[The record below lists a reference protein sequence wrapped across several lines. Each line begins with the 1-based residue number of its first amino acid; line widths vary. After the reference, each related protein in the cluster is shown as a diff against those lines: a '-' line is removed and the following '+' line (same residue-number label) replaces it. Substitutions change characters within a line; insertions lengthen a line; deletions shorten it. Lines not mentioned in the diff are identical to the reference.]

1 MGTASIF
8 LGKFDCRTLP
18 EMTIN
23 PRMKKRSR
31 EQPHSK
37 KKPSVFR
44 RPAEPY
50 DKPFGEKTCHGFC
63 RLTSDMI
70 QVFKVEGALLDAN
83 PAWHKALEYSAKDI
97 PQLTVFNIIHPKDKK
112 EAEDVFLAVLRD
124 GKPRKFHATF
134 IGKSGKE
141 LKVEGAISRL
151 LHKGRPFALSGV
163 FHDVT
168 RYEHYDQLKGE
179 FISTVSHELR
189 TPLTVIR
196 EGVSQIRDELLGPV
210 PDNQKAF
217 LDMVLQNSDRLS
229 RIIEELLDVS
239 RLEAGQVGLHR
250 RLCNLVEVAL
260 DVAKNFKTV
269 AQRKKLEILT
279 DFVPGTIEIYI
290 DRDKIVQVLNHLIHN
305 ALKFTDEG
313 HIKIHLRVREGFVE
327 CKVSDTGKGIAAKDL
342 PRAFQNF
349 SQFERMAGPGDRGTG
364 LGLSICKK
372 LIELH
377 HGRIKIESVPAK
389 GTTATFLL
397 PQHSHREFFK
407 DAIRQAM
414 ERCEGKESPLSIIIF
429 DILDFE
435 ALERK
440 LGARDAERII
450 LRMEKIINNSLR
462 RVVDVAIK
470 DAKAIMV
477 LLPETSRENAF
488 IALGRISQ
496 ILDDHLG
503 REQKTL
509 GIEIHGHV
517 VSFPQE
523 AKTLEEILD
532 RIHS

>member
-1 MGTASIF
+1 
-8 LGKFDCRTLP
+8 
-18 EMTIN
+18 MTIN
-23 PRMKKRSR
+23 PKMKKHSSR
-31 EQPHSK
+31 KPHSK
-37 KKPSVFR
+37 KKALFFR
-44 RPAEPY
+44 RPAEPHGE
-50 DKPFGEKTCHGFC
+50 PFGGKECHDFC

-70 QVFKVEGALLDAN
+70 QVFKADGALLDAN
-83 PAWHKALEYSAKDI
+83 PAWHKALEYTEKDI

-124 GKPRKFHATF
+124 GKPRKFQATF
-134 IGKSGKE
+134 IGKTGRE
-141 LKVEGAISRL
+141 LKVEGSVSRL
-151 LHKGRPFALSGV
+151 LYKGKPFALSGV
-163 FHDVT
+163 FDDVT
-168 RYEHYDQLKGE
+168 RYKDYDQLKGE

-217 LDMVLQNSDRLS
+217 LDMALQNSDRLG

-239 RLEAGQVGLHR
+239 RLEAAQVNLHR
-250 RLCNLVEVAL
+250 RPCDLAEVAGE
-260 DVAKNFKTV
+260 VAENFKTI

-279 DFVPGTIEIYI
+279 DFMPETIEIYI
-290 DRDKIVQVLNHLIHN
+290 DRDKIIQVLTHLIHN

-342 PRAFQNF
+342 PHAFQNF
-349 SQFERMAGPGDRGTG
+349 SQFGRTAGPGDHGTG

-377 HGRIKIESVPAK
+377 HGRIKIESTPSK

-397 PQHSHREFFK
+397 PQYSHGEFFK
-407 DAIRQAM
+407 AAIRQAM
-414 ERCEGKESPLSIIIF
+414 DRCEGKEGPLSIIIF
-429 DILDFE
+429 NILDFE
-435 ALERK
+435 ALEKK
-440 LGARDAERII
+440 LGVRYVERII
-450 LRMEKIINNSLR
+450 LKMEKIINDALR
-462 RVVDVAIK
+462 RVIDVVIK
-470 DAKAIMV
+470 DAKAVMV

-496 ILDDHLG
+496 ILEDHLA
-503 REQKTL
+503 RERKTL
-509 GIEIHGHV
+509 GIEIHGNV
-517 VSFPQE
+517 VCFPQE

-532 RIHS
+532 KMYS

>member
-1 MGTASIF
+1 
-8 LGKFDCRTLP
+8 
-18 EMTIN
+18 MTIN
-23 PRMKKRSR
+23 PKMKKRSPK
-31 EQPHSK
+31 QPRSK
-37 KKPSVFR
+37 KKAARLR
-44 RPAEPY
+44 RLAEPY
-50 DKPFGEKTCHGFC
+50 GKPFGEKQCHGFC

-83 PAWHKALEYSAKDI
+83 PAWYQALGYKEKDI
-97 PQLTVFNIIHPKDKK
+97 PQLSVFNVIHPRDRK
-112 EAEDVFLAVLRD
+112 EAEDVFIAVLRD
-124 GKPRKFHATF
+124 GKPRKFQATF

-141 LKVEGAISRL
+141 LKVEGAVSRF
-151 LHKGRPFALSGV
+151 LHQGRPFALSGV

-168 RYEHYDQLKGE
+168 RYKHYDQLKGE

-196 EGVSQIRDELLGPV
+196 EGISQIRDELLGPV

-217 LDMVLQNSDRLS
+217 LDMVLQNSDRLG

-239 RLEAGQVGLHR
+239 RLEGGQVNLHR
-250 RLCNLVEVAL
+250 RRCDLVEVARE
-260 DVAKNFKTV
+260 VAKDFKPI
-269 AQRKKLEILT
+269 AQRKKLEILA
-279 DFVPGTIEIYI
+279 DFMPDAIEIYI

-305 ALKFTDEG
+305 ALKFTDKG
-313 HIKIHLRVREGFVE
+313 HIKIHLRIREGFVE

-342 PRAFQNF
+342 PHAFQNF

-377 HGRIKIESVPAK
+377 HGRIKIESVPSK

-397 PQHSHREFFK
+397 PQYNHREYFK
-407 DAIRQAM
+407 AAIREAIG
-414 ERCEGKESPLSIIIF
+414 RCEGKESPLSVIIF

-435 ALERK
+435 ALEKK
-440 LGARDAERII
+440 LGVRYVERIV
-450 LRMEKIINNSLR
+450 LKMEKIINEALR

-477 LLPETSRENAF
+477 LLPETSRESAF
-488 IALGRISQ
+488 TALGRISQ
-496 ILDDHLG
+496 ILEDYLARD
-503 REQKTL
+503 QKTL
-509 GIEIHGHV
+509 GIEVHGNV
-517 VSFPQE
+517 VCFPQE

-532 RIHS
+532 RIYS

>member
-1 MGTASIF
+1 
-8 LGKFDCRTLP
+8 
-18 EMTIN
+18 
-23 PRMKKRSR
+23 MKKHSPR
-31 EQPHSK
+31 QPHSK
-37 KKPSVFR
+37 KKTAFSR
-44 RPAEPY
+44 RSSEPY
-50 DKPFGEKTCHGFC
+50 GKPFGEKECHGFC

-83 PAWHKALEYSAKDI
+83 PAWHQALGYNEKDI

-124 GKPRKFHATF
+124 GKPRKFQATF

-141 LKVEGAISRL
+141 LKVEGAVTRI
-151 LHKGRPFALSGV
+151 LHRSRPFALSGV

-168 RYEHYDQLKGE
+168 RYKHYDQLKGE

-217 LDMVLQNSDRLS
+217 LDMVLQNSDRLG

-239 RLEAGQVGLHR
+239 RLEAGQVNLHR
-250 RLCNLVEVAL
+250 RRCDLVEVAQE
-260 DVAKNFKTV
+260 VAENFKPI
-269 AQRKKLEILT
+269 AQRKKLEIFT
-279 DFVPGTIEIYI
+279 DFMPGTIEIYI

-305 ALKFTDEG
+305 ALKFTDKG

-342 PRAFQNF
+342 PHAFQNF
-349 SQFERMAGPGDRGTG
+349 SQFGRMAGPGDRGTG
-364 LGLSICKK
+364 LGLSICKQ

-377 HGRIKIESVPAK
+377 HGRIKIESAPAK
-389 GTTATFLL
+389 GTTATFVL
-397 PQHSHREFFK
+397 PQYNHREYFK
-407 DAIRQAM
+407 SAIREAM
-414 ERCEGKESPLSIIIF
+414 GRCEGKESPLSVIIF

-435 ALERK
+435 ALEKK
-440 LGARDAERII
+440 LGVRYVERIV
-450 LRMEKIINNSLR
+450 LKMEKIINDALR
-462 RVVDVAIK
+462 RVVDVAVK

-477 LLPETSRENAF
+477 LLPETSRESAF

-496 ILDDHLG
+496 ILEDHLA
-503 REQKTL
+503 REQKTV
-509 GIEIHGHV
+509 GIEVHGNV
-517 VSFPQE
+517 VCFPQE

-532 RIHS
+532 RIYS